1 MDKKLIA
8 FDVEGIILPKAAYLL
23 KLFIENKPGKIL
35 NLLSIGL
42 QYYIRLISLETA
54 IKNIFQYLKG
64 LQEEILVSTIKEIE
78 LKPGVAQLFNDL
90 RLKGY
95 TLALITSGIPQ
106 QALDYLG
113 EILPADY
120 AVGPKVLCSDGKLSG
135 EIKGKVIDEEGKKD
149 ALKSII
155 EQNSLT
161 EYRIISIADD
171 RNNISLFQMSDLSI
185 GYRPDFFITL
195 YSDRI
200 TKGNLRDLLPL
211 IDGSEPEKR
220 GLKPSTILRKIFHS
234 SGILIP
240 LFLTKHID
248 PHIVAALLIFFTIIY
263 FVSEIWRYLGRNIP
277 LISWFTLANTIEI
290 EASEFVDAPI
300 YFALGIAFSLI
311 LFPSNIAS
319 AAIAVLT
326 LGDPLAMI
334 IGTLYGKTKTPI
346 PGDKTM
352 EGFLAFIIASFLGCL
367 FFIKPFE
374 SIICSVIGAVTEVI
388 PTPLDDNLLIPLVSG
403 LTLLLII

>member
-1 MDKKLIA
+1 VDKKLIA
-8 FDVEGIILPKAAYLL
+8 FDVEGIILPKATYLL

-42 QYYIRLISLETA
+42 QDYIGLVSLETA

-90 RLKGY
+90 RLKEY

-106 QALDYLG
+106 QALDYLR
-113 EILPADY
+113 EILPVDY
-120 AVGPKVLCSDGKLSG
+120 AVGPKVLCSDGKMSG
-135 EIKGKVIDEEGKKD
+135 EVKGTVIDEGGKKD

-155 EQNSLT
+155 EQNSLS

-200 TKGNLRDLLPL
+200 TKGNLRGLLPL

-220 GLKPSTILRKIFHS
+220 GLKPSTILRKIVHS

-248 PHIVAALLIFFTIIY
+248 PHIVAALLIFLQLFTSYQKYGGILEEIY
-263 FVSEIWRYLGRNIP
+263 H
-277 LISWFTLANTIEI
+277 
-290 EASEFVDAPI
+290 
-300 YFALGIAFSLI
+300 
-311 LFPSNIAS
+311 
-319 AAIAVLT
+319 
-326 LGDPLAMI
+326 
-334 IGTLYGKTKTPI
+334 
-346 PGDKTM
+346 
-352 EGFLAFIIASFLGCL
+352 
-367 FFIKPFE
+367 
-374 SIICSVIGAVTEVI
+374 
-388 PTPLDDNLLIPLVSG
+388 
-403 LTLLLII
+403 